1 MSANH
6 DKIFVIT
13 FTGVLGFLIGLA
25 VVISII
31 ANILDN
37 KAAGDGMPPERLARI
52 ADRIQPAGS
61 VNTDP
66 NAKVT
71 MPEVDEGAADMP
83 PEQIV
88 AEVCAGCH
96 GSGVLGAP
104 KIGDAGSWAKANA
117 AGLDAMV
124 QNAINGKGAMPP
136 RGGNP
141 ALSDEQIKAAV
152 ENMLKQSGL

>member
-6 DKIFVIT
+6 DKVFVIT
-13 FTGVLGFLIGLA
+13 FTAVLGFLIGLS
-25 VVISII
+25 VIIFAI
-31 ANILDN
+31 ANALDN
-37 KAAGDGMPPERLARI
+37 RAAGDGMEPERLARI
-52 ADRIQPAGS
+52 EERVKAVGQ

-71 MPEVDEGAADMP
+71 MPVVDAGAADMP

-88 AEVCAGCH
+88 TEVCAGCH
-96 GSGVLGAP
+96 VSGVLGAP

-124 QNAINGKGAMPP
+124 KNAINGKNAMPP

-141 ALSDEQIKAAV
+141 ALTDDQIRAAV